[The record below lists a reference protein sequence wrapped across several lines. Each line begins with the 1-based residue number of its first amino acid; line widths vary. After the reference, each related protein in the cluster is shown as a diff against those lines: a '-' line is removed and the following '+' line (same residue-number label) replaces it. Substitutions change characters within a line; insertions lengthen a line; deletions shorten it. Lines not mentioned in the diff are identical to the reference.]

1 MRFLNFQILNRIL
14 DDSEESVNI
23 KIFKITSNVNISKH
37 KVLNHFID
45 SLNAHKNLVWRHP
58 KIGNPRIHEL
68 IFQNMHTSYNFNH
81 FCIYTF
87 SRIEEYFRGLV
98 DRTVKF

>member
-37 KVLNHFID
+37 KVLNPFID

-58 KIGNPRIHEL
+58 KIDNPRTHEL
-68 IFQNMHTSYNFNH
+68 MLQKITHFIYFNH
-81 FCIYTF
+81 FGIYTF
-87 SRIEEYFRGLV
+87 S
-98 DRTVKF
+98 

>member
-37 KVLNHFID
+37 KVLNPFID

-58 KIGNPRIHEL
+58 KIGTLKLAIL
-68 IFQNMHTSYNFNH
+68 GFMS
-81 FCIYTF
+81 
-87 SRIEEYFRGLV
+87 
-98 DRTVKF
+98 